1 MIRSVHNKFNTRSN
15 LTKLADNQLIAIPI
29 IKVSNVAFKIR
40 ISDIGKVTDN
50 NVRIFDCRF
59 DIDFIIITLDWVN
72 DIWIW
77 CFSVFHLIT
86 PKYPIYLSII
96 ISFQPDYVYPLNS
109 LRFVSGHKYAGNLI

>member
-96 ISFQPDYVYPLNS
+96 ISFQPDFVYPLSS
-109 LRFVSGHKYAGNLI
+109 LRFVSGIKNR

>member
-50 NVRIFDCRF
+50 NVRIFDCRKVTAQPPPLYQSTGKRE
-59 DIDFIIITLDWVN
+59 IICLGK
-72 DIWIW
+72 
-77 CFSVFHLIT
+77 ST
-86 PKYPIYLSII
+86 PI
-96 ISFQPDYVYPLNS
+96 NS
-109 LRFVSGHKYAGNLI
+109 NGVLWSSLEKEKQVVT

>member
-50 NVRIFDCRF
+50 NVRIFDCRKREK
-59 DIDFIIITLDWVN
+59 
-72 DIWIW
+72 
-77 CFSVFHLIT
+77 SVVCDLYQGINMQATSYNHEQL
-86 PKYPIYLSII
+86 
-96 ISFQPDYVYPLNS
+96 
-109 LRFVSGHKYAGNLI
+109 